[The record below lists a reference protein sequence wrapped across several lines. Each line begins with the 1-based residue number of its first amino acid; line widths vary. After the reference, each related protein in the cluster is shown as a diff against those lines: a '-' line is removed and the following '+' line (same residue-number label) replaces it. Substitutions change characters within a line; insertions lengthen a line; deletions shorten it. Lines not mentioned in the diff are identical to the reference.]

1 MQFWFGG
8 TCARKLRKKNLTK
21 DHVQLVRHKRQAYV
35 KQTKTF
41 NWGYQRELEEQLA
54 RKRFKS
60 KFKKK
65 ITMAATFCYFIVP
78 RKIIK
83 YFTINVFLF

>member
-1 MQFWFGG
+1 M
-8 TCARKLRKKNLTK
+8 RKEITEKNLTK
-21 DHVQLVRHKRQAYV
+21 DHVQLVRQKRQAYL

-41 NWGYQRELEEQLA
+41 HWGYQRKLEEQLA

-60 KFKKK
+60 KLKKK
-65 ITMAATFCYFIVP
+65 ITMAATVFYFIVP
-78 RKIIK
+78 RKIMK